1 MAVKTSQTPKQRQ
14 KTRRDKLKLA
24 GITRMT
30 VEMDKTTAQ
39 ILRAISVEHDRTHA
53 QVIELGIK
61 MARRALAEAG
71 EHRAPRSTAPTPV
84 TPNAALAAL
93 ADQLAE
99 LQAGQDA
106 DDEPPPMR
114 ASEARAISL
123 GLASIEV
130 RP

>member
-1 MAVKTSQTPKQRQ
+1 MKTSQTPKQRQ

-24 GITRMT
+24 GITRIT

-39 ILRAISVEHDRTHA
+39 ILRSISVEHGRTHA
-53 QVIELGIK
+53 EVIELGLK
-61 MARRALAEAG
+61 MARRALLEVG
-71 EHRAPRSTAPTPV
+71 EPQAPRSTAPAPTAP
-84 TPNAALAAL
+84 TAALAAL

-99 LQAGQDA
+99 LQAVQDA

-123 GLASIEV
+123 GLAGAEV
-130 RP
+130 RS